1 MSKKWWRKQRKRW
14 CLFRTGYRKFLEYCY
29 ISIFCFSNILEYSK
43 FVILL
48 SIMLGKRFLNLCQS
62 KTKMYLVY
70 YHKITF
76 AKYPLISRVL
86 RVLRSSVI
94 LHYVKYRN
102 FTQFVGVENLW
113 KGIVSTQFQ
122 AIRPKLCGSCAFP
135 HIFHTKKLGEITVF
149 YPVCITVFHL
159 RKRRS

>member
-1 MSKKWWRKQRKRW
+1 MMEETKKTVMLIQNWIPKVSRI
-14 CLFRTGYRKFLEYCY
+14 LLYINILFLEY
-29 ISIFCFSNILEYSK
+29 SRIFEVCN
-43 FVILL
+43 FVVHNVRKKI
-48 SIMLGKRFLNLCQS
+48 LNLCQS